1 MRYTNRISIT
11 FIKDFANKKVGE
23 VIECDCTLA
32 RDLVLAKHAKYTKVE
47 KVAAIQEE
55 VEEVKKEVKEQ
66 VKKAK
71 KGK

>member
-1 MRYTNRISIT
+1 MRYNNKISIT

-32 RDLVLAKHAKYTKVE
+32 RDLVLAKHAKYTEIKR
-47 KVAAIQEE
+47 VADVQE
-55 VEEVKKEVKEQ
+55 VVEVKKEIKEQ

>member
-11 FIKDFANKKVGE
+11 FIRDFANKKVGE

-32 RDLVLAKHAKYTKVE
+32 RDLVIGKHAKYTETKQVQD
-47 KVAAIQEE
+47 IQED
-55 VEEVKKEVKEQ
+55 VIEEVKTQ
-66 VKKAK
+66 TKKAK

>member
-23 VIECDCTLA
+23 VIECDCNLA
-32 RDLVLAKHAKYTKVE
+32 RDLVIGGNAKYTETKQVQD
-47 KVAAIQEE
+47 VQEE
-55 VEEVKKEVKEQ
+55 VIEEVKIQ
-66 VKKAK
+66 TKKAK